1 MLTPSGT
8 SLRGKST
15 EMEEQTKEREA
26 MRLLLDVSVM
36 GVMIQNPELQ
46 QRSTTILGLRREPG
60 CLSILDGYDC

>member
-8 SLRGKST
+8 SLGGKST

-36 GVMIQNPELQ
+36 GVMIQNPELR
-46 QRSTTILGLRREPG
+46 QRGTAILGLRRGPG